1 MLISLFGMAERRN
14 FAGLPAIWGTAQK
27 RIGSQRPSVK
37 KSHYGEESR
46 CMERVRTKHPA
57 VHPRAVYPRA
67 CHELLCRLLT
77 SSQRKTATRCRL
89 LLLGVRSATVA

>member
-1 MLISLFGMAERRN
+1 MLISLFGMAECRN

-57 VHPRAVYPRA
+57 VHPRACR
-67 CHELLCRLLT
+67 ELLCRLLT

-89 LLLGVRSATVA
+89 LLLGVRSATVV